1 MDFHPPGFPGGQT
14 GSLQMNPEGGCQQGA
29 PCSNPQRMLE
39 DEVLRTRELLQNFVT
54 AMQPVLDVLTPEQK
68 MLIANRTGNP
78 GPIVPPVP
86 IAAAPTQHNLG
97 TVSGAAHHGAPAPQQ
112 ILPPGLPPLPIGHAS
127 GYGGGGS
134 PSSSSSSSGS
144 SPPTLPGHSAGQ
156 HSAPPNCPNCGG
168 LHDFALC
175 PYLTMNAV
183 AAPPRDYAQEEEDT
197 IRLKSLQ
204 DLVIPNPPTDAG
216 QARGYTNQVFLAV
229 GRVQKTPTNGVY
241 LWIQEVLTK
250 TEEELKADPSFPRL
264 DRELAARMVK
274 TCKKGHFGIMFQQMV
289 EEERTLTGGM
299 PCGRVMLKKVLSHF
313 QLERD
318 RLGMLGERN
327 LLTMKLAGNSIQDL
341 ENFRDKYQYILTTI
355 PTTEL
360 PRPQTMYNHLMDEFE
375 R

>member
-1 MDFHPPGFPGGQT
+1 
-14 GSLQMNPEGGCQQGA
+14 MN
-29 PCSNPQRMLE
+29 
-39 DEVLRTRELLQNFVT
+39 V
-54 AMQPVLDVLTPEQK
+54 
-68 MLIANRTGNP
+68 
-78 GPIVPPVP
+78 
-86 IAAAPTQHNLG
+86 
-97 TVSGAAHHGAPAPQQ
+97 
-112 ILPPGLPPLPIGHAS
+112 
-127 GYGGGGS
+127 
-134 PSSSSSSSGS
+134 
-144 SPPTLPGHSAGQ
+144 
-156 HSAPPNCPNCGG
+156 
-168 LHDFALC
+168 
-175 PYLTMNAV
+175 V

-216 QARGYTNQVFLAV
+216 QARGYTNQVVLAV
-229 GRVQKTPTNGVY
+229 GRVQKTPTNEVY

-274 TCKKGHFGIMFQQMV
+274 TCKKGHFGIVFQQMV

-355 PTTEL
+355 PTTETS
-360 PRPQTMYNHLMDEFE
+360 QTPNHV
-375 R
+375 